1 MAMTYRGRGI
11 PQIKAARLN
20 DRKAAHIDACL
31 DDSVDMQRDSF
42 ASYKLRYNALPEI
55 SLADVSTRTEF
66 AGKAIAAPIIISSMT
81 GGAGERFRRINRNLA
96 AAAERLKLPLGLGSM
111 KVLIEHP
118 EAKAS
123 FRVRDIAPSVPLI
136 ANLGLVSFNYDV
148 HYDDI
153 ARILE
158 VVQPDVFALHLNALQ
173 EAIQSDG
180 DTDFR
185 GLWRHLE
192 AILRICPLPVYVK
205 ECGGGIA
212 PELVARLADSG
223 VAYVDISG
231 SDGTSWAAVEG
242 QVNGGDELG
251 ELFKDFGLPTAWVLE
266 RLPPAASLAGPNGAR
281 IIAGGGIRN
290 GLQAAKALALGADYV
305 SVARPFLIAAER
317 SAAAAIEA
325 GERLIHELRLA
336 MFLVGAASLGQ
347 LDGSRLIGGRDGE
360 RKQAGSVPGQPR

>member
-1 MAMTYRGRGI
+1 MAMGHRGRGI
-11 PQIKAARLN
+11 PRAKAATLN
-20 DRKAAHIDACL
+20 DRKVAHIDACL

-42 ASYKLRYNALPEI
+42 APYKLRYNALPEL
-55 SLADVSTRTEF
+55 SLADVSTWTEF

-81 GGAGERFRRINRNLA
+81 GGAGERFSRINRNLA
-96 AAAERLKLPLGLGSM
+96 IAAERLKLPLGLGSM

-118 EAKAS
+118 EAADS
-123 FRVRDIAPSVPLI
+123 FRVRDLAPSVPLI
-136 ANLGLVSFNYDV
+136 ANLGLVSFNYGIR
-148 HYDDI
+148 YEDI
-153 ARILE
+153 ARIRE
-158 VVQPDVFALHLNALQ
+158 AVRPDVFALHLNALQ
-173 EAIQSDG
+173 EAIQLNG

-192 AILRICPLPVYVK
+192 TILRICPLPLYVK

-212 PELVARLADSG
+212 PELVARLETLG

-251 ELFKDFGLPTAWVLE
+251 ILFKDFGLPTAWVLE
-266 RLPPAASLAGPNGAR
+266 RLPHTVNRPGATGAK

-305 SVARPFLIAAER
+305 SVARPFLIAAEQ
-317 SAAAAIEA
+317 SATAAIEA

-336 MFLVGAASLGQ
+336 MFLVGAASLAE
-347 LDGSRLIGGRDGE
+347 LDGSRLLDGRGGR
-360 RKQAGSVPGQPR
+360 SVLADDLPGQPR